1 MSDTNPSWQ
10 PPPVSG
16 QYIPPGR
23 EARGAGP
30 GGGPGR
36 PGGGT
41 GTIAGLSRR
50 NALWLVAIV
59 AVVAVLLSS
68 HRVSSDSL
76 IVFLAIIP
84 SIMLHEVAH
93 GWVALAFGDD
103 TAKRAGRLTFNPIA
117 HVDVVGTLIV
127 PALMIL
133 GGFGF
138 FGWAKPVPVN
148 PSRLRSPRNQGVLVA
163 LAGPA
168 TNLVLVAAS
177 ALLFRLYT
185 VPPGITLDA
194 TPLWVRIVFYLGL
207 ANLLLAIFNLLPI
220 PPLDGSVVIERALPR
235 HLWDGYLRFRQFAM
249 PLLLVAVLLAATIH
263 VGGESLLSRLY
274 GEIEDL
280 WLNLL
285 GVGS

>member
-1 MSDTNPSWQ
+1 MSDTNPSW

-16 QYIPPGR
+16 QYIPPGQDPR
-23 EARGAGP
+23 TAGP
-30 GGGPGR
+30 VGGGPAR
-36 PGGGT
+36 PTGGT
-41 GTIAGLSRR
+41 GTIGGLSRR
-50 NALWLVAIV
+50 HALWLVAIV

-68 HRVSSDSL
+68 HRISSASL
-76 IVFLAIIP
+76 IVFLVIIP

-117 HVDVVGTLIV
+117 HIDVVGTLIV
-127 PALMIL
+127 PAIMIL

-168 TNLVLVAAS
+168 TNLVLVAVS
-177 ALLFRLYT
+177 ALLFRLYR
-185 VPPGITLDA
+185 VPPDITLGA
-194 TPLWVRIVFYLGL
+194 TPLWVQIVFYLGL

-235 HLWDGYLRFRQFAM
+235 HLWSGYLRFRQFAM
-249 PLLLVAVLLAATIH
+249 PLLLVAVLLAATVH
-263 VGGESLLSRLY
+263 VGGESLLTRLY
-274 GEIEDL
+274 DNIEDL
-280 WLNLL
+280 WLDLL